1 MSVHLINAKMP
12 RPIPRPKPLMAYRTQ
27 PKGLDD
33 PILYHVSSDVC
44 VIADEKNTIEI
55 ELHGLVTDKLDICD
69 LPETYSVAGLV
80 VDGIG
85 YGFIPVSVRK
95 ATGVID
101 HTAIGHLVRL
111 AVRHSNPD
119 LSNYPID
126 IQIGNGVVYDHP
138 TVELFTVGI

>member
-12 RPIPRPKPLMAYRTQ
+12 RPIPRPKLLTTYQTQ

-33 PILYHVSSDVC
+33 PIIYHVSSDAC

-55 ELHGLVTDKLDICD
+55 ELHGHVTDKLDICD
-69 LPETYSVAGLV
+69 LPETCSIAGLIV
-80 VDGIG
+80 GGADF
-85 YGFIPVSVRK
+85 GFVPVSVRK
-95 ATGVID
+95 ASGVID
-101 HTAIGHLVRL
+101 HAAIGHLVRL
-111 AVRHSNPD
+111 AVRHSNPN

-138 TVELFTVGI
+138 TVEVFAVGQ